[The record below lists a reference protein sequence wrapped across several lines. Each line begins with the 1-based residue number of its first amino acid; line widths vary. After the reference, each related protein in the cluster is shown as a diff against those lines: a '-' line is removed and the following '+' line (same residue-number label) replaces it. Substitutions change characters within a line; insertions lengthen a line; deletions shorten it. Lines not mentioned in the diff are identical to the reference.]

1 MNLKITTR
9 LWLPTIALGS
19 LLAALAVV
27 ASVRT
32 TQQIEQ
38 GNQAQIELMQQLADA
53 NAWQGLTSAN
63 AVRTMV
69 LALSTDAALAAG
81 LKPEMEATSAR
92 ISSLGQKLQ
101 ASAQDAESKAGLAE
115 VAQARQSY
123 LDQRQQVQTAVT
135 TGDAAQ
141 ASRLL
146 HEKMLP
152 MHKAY
157 QASQDSFVALQHR
170 RAQVLRE
177 AIGEQRRATIWAM
190 MVAAGLMVTGL
201 ALASALLARSISA
214 PLRQLADVARNIGD
228 GDLDALVPTGRGDEI
243 GELQQSLAGMRDAL
257 RRIVGQVRESA
268 DSIRH
273 ASMEVATGNF
283 DLSQRTEHTASK
295 LQHSAGSLAQLTV
308 NVRHSADSAAQ
319 ANQLA
324 NSASVV
330 ARRGGEAVTQVVET
344 MTQIHVASQRIADI
358 IGTIDGIAFQTNILA
373 LNAAVEAARAGEQGR
388 GFAVVAGEV
397 RSLAQRSAEAAREI
411 KGLIS
416 TSVEKVEAGTRLV
429 HDAGSTM
436 GEIVSS
442 VQRVTDVLGEITA
455 AASEQRDGIA
465 QINQA
470 IGGLDQMTQQN
481 AALVEQSA
489 AAAESLKAQAE
500 HLAQAM
506 QVFKLSHGGRTAV
519 PVWRGDQAK
528 ATSGSTVSARSAS
541 AHTHTHTQ
549 THTPTPT
556 PGQAC
561 KAAAAASAARTPVC
575 AAPRAVPSAAAQ
587 QAMSKASLSSA
598 QAVAV
603 AGTGGSPRNSG
614 ADDGDWESF

>member
-9 LWLPTIALGS
+9 LWLPTIALGG
-19 LLAALAVV
+19 LLAALAIV

-32 TQQIEQ
+32 SQQVEQ

-69 LALSTDAALAAG
+69 LALSTDAELAAG
-81 LKPEMEATSAR
+81 LKPEMEGTSAR

-101 ASAQDAESKAGLAE
+101 ASAQDAESKAGLAQ
-115 VAQARQSY
+115 VAQARQRY
-123 LDQRQQVQTAVT
+123 LDQRQQVQTAVSA
-135 TGDAAQ
+135 GDSAQ
-141 ASRLL
+141 AARLL
-146 HEKMLP
+146 HEQMAPAL
-152 MHKAY
+152 KAY

-170 RAQVLRE
+170 RAQALRE
-177 AIGEQRRATIWAM
+177 AIGEQRRTTIWAM

-214 PLRQLADVARNIGD
+214 PIRQLADVARSIGD
-228 GDLDALVPTGRGDEI
+228 GDLDAQVPADRRDEI
-243 GELQQSLAGMRDAL
+243 GELQQSLSGMRDAL

-268 DSIRH
+268 DSIRN
-273 ASMEVATGNF
+273 ASMEVATGNI
-283 DLSQRTEHTASK
+283 DLSQRTEHTASN
-295 LQHSAGSLAQLTV
+295 LQHTAGSMAQLTV

-330 ARRGGEAVTQVVET
+330 ARRGGAAVTQVVET
-344 MTQIHVASQRIADI
+344 MTQIHAASQRIADI

-397 RSLAQRSAEAAREI
+397 RNLAQRSAEAAREI
-411 KGLIS
+411 KGLIG
-416 TSVEKVEAGTRLV
+416 TSVEKVELGTRLV
-429 HDAGSTM
+429 HDAGNTM

-465 QINQA
+465 QVNQA

-481 AALVEQSA
+481 AALVEESA

-506 QVFKLSHGGRTAV
+506 QVFKLSRGAATAR
-519 PVWRGDQAK
+519 PVLTGDQAK
-528 ATSGSTVSARSAS
+528 AEPRPKSGRLAADMSATTPAPMPRLAS
-541 AHTHTHTQ
+541 
-549 THTPTPT
+549 PT
-556 PGQAC
+556 G
-561 KAAAAASAARTPVC
+561 AATSAARAPATP
-575 AAPRAVPSAAAQ
+575 APRTGPSVVAQ
-587 QAMSKASLSSA
+587 QAVTKASLSSA
-598 QAVAV
+598 VAV
-603 AGTGGSPRNSG
+603 AGAGGGPRAGG